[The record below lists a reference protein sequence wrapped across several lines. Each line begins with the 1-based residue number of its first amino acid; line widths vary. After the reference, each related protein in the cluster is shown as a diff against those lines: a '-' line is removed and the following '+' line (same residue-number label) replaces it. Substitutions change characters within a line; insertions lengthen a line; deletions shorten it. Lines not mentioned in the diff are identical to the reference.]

1 MGKSKLC
8 IQIGVNMEER
18 IKWLDT
24 AKGVGIILVILGHA
38 VTTAIREDS
47 QAAMLLYN
55 LIYFFHM
62 PFLLYLSG
70 YGYRLSKERYLKL
83 EFKDFV
89 KKRAKALLIPY
100 VTYSLLVYL
109 FFTICNYLPYVGRVL
124 WRAGYG
130 GIPVTKWLYDLIRGD
145 NFYSIHLWYIY
156 ALFFMTILSFLLHKL
171 FHNTQVFLV
180 AAVLLLILT
189 QVLNLE
195 FLGAFCK
202 LMFYYIWFALGVN
215 FDLRKVSKL
224 QTMIAFVSS
233 LAYVIYRFI
242 YLGSDIDLSGRWDIT
257 ILNIILK
264 IGFVI
269 VAVKISFLLA
279 GKVEQ
284 VFHFFGENS
293 FGIYL
298 FHQPFF
304 GSCLGTFLYGFLH
317 IPMLLVLM
325 ITVTLSM
332 ICPLIIV
339 KILRCKYA
347 FIFSKLLLGIRSNR
361 NVQSSY
367 Q

>member
-1 MGKSKLC
+1 
-8 IQIGVNMEER
+8 MEER
-18 IKWLDT
+18 VKWLDT

-47 QAAMLLYN
+47 KAAMLLYN
-55 LIYFFHM
+55 FIYFFHM

-109 FFTICNYLPYVGRVL
+109 FFTLCNYLPYVGRVL
-124 WRAGYG
+124 WKAGYG
-130 GIPVTKWLYDLIRGD
+130 VIPVTKWLHDLVRGD

-156 ALFFMTILSFLLHKL
+156 ALFFMTTLSFLLHKL

-180 AAVLLLILT
+180 AALLLLILT
-189 QVLNLE
+189 QLYNLE

-215 FDLRKVSKL
+215 FDLRNVSKL
-224 QTMIAFVSS
+224 QAIIAFMIS
-233 LAYVIYRFI
+233 LAYIIVRFI
-242 YLGSDIDLSGRWDIT
+242 YLDPNIDLSLRWDIT

-269 VAVKISFLLA
+269 AAVKISFLLT
-279 GKVEQ
+279 GKVEH

-304 GSCLGTFLYGFLH
+304 GSCLGTFLYGFLNMP
-317 IPMLLVLM
+317 ILLVL
-325 ITVTLSM
+325 IIVVTLSI
-332 ICPLIIV
+332 ICPVII
-339 KILRCKYA
+339 IRIMRCKHDI
-347 FIFSKLLLGIRSNR
+347 IFSKLLLGIR
-361 NVQSSY
+361 
-367 Q
+367 